1 MNRPK
6 LPITLR
12 ALLQRIDRALA
23 KKDQC
28 LKKTLSE
35 QAVCELGE
43 YYIFDRNKMVALK
56 DHVDPE
62 ALGKE
67 LGVLNPYEGVTE

>member
-1 MNRPK
+1 MNGPK

-35 QAVCELGE
+35 QAVRELGE
-43 YYIFDRNKMVALK
+43 YYILDRNKMVALK
-56 DHVDPE
+56 DHVDPK

-67 LGVLNPYEGVTE
+67 LGVLESYEEVKE